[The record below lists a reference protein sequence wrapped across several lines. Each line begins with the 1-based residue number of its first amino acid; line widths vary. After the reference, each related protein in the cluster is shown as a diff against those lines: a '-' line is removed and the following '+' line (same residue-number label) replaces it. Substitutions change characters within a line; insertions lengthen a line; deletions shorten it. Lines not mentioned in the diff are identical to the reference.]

1 MTAETAAARAA
12 RTLLLRTLR
21 DDVSRRRDSCGQAQQ
36 EADNAT
42 ADTANGTK
50 ETIPGDGR
58 CIARKAA
65 LLQRMSST
73 RFMGNHRGTQY
84 VSMRYTDRL
93 SDSGIAP
100 PIGGRA
106 GGYDSPNGYCALQR
120 RHRPGDQLVA
130 I

>member
-1 MTAETAAARAA
+1 
-12 RTLLLRTLR
+12 
-21 DDVSRRRDSCGQAQQ
+21 
-36 EADNAT
+36 
-42 ADTANGTK
+42 
-50 ETIPGDGR
+50 
-58 CIARKAA
+58 
-65 LLQRMSST
+65 
-73 RFMGNHRGTQY
+73 MGNHRGTQY